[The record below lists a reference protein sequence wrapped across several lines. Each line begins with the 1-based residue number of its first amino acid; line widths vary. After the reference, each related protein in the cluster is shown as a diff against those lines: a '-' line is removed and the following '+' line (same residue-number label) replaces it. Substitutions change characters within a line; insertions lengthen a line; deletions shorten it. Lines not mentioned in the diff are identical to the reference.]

1 MVVICCL
8 VFIIFVLTTIIS
20 LNIRYLVYSS
30 KIGYIITYTDIM
42 ILLLSFLVDLV
53 MFAALIYKIQSLI

>member
-1 MVVICCL
+1 MIVICCL
-8 VFIIFVLTTIIS
+8 VFIIFVLTIIIS

>member
-1 MVVICCL
+1 MIVICCL

>member
-1 MVVICCL
+1 MIIICCL

-20 LNIRYLVYSS
+20 LNVRYLVYSS

-42 ILLLSFLVDLV
+42 ILLLSSLVDLI
-53 MFAALIYKIQSLI
+53 MFAALVYKIQSLI

>member
-20 LNIRYLVYSS
+20 LNVRYLVYSS
-30 KIGYIITYTDIM
+30 KIGYITYTDIM
-42 ILLLSFLVDLV
+42 ILLLSFLIDLL
-53 MFAALIYKIQSLI
+53 MFAALVYKIQSLI

>member
-1 MVVICCL
+1 MIIICCL

-20 LNIRYLVYSS
+20 LNVRYLVYSS

-53 MFAALIYKIQSLI
+53 IFAALVYKIQSFI